1 MIIHR
6 YDGRFANQVIQYLLI
21 KYYSIKHK
29 NPVNF
34 IQGNHPTHP
43 RVIEYNNNRV
53 ENFRVDKVYTL
64 HDAID
69 YDTYYENILFQFP
82 FFGMNPLNFEVVT
95 DEIAKQIIPIQET
108 EHSFQ
113 DGDVICAIRGGD
125 VITLNN
131 GSYEL
136 IHSKFYIDTI
146 REYKFERIF
155 ILGELNHP
163 VTMNIANEIK
173 QQFDNCEILEMSSIE
188 NDFQTFVNCPN
199 LIGSYSSFY
208 WLASFLSNKQ
218 FAIFPK
224 GKIMDKLYYSKFI
237 YRELK

>member
-43 RVIEYNNNRV
+43 HVIEYNNNRV
-53 ENFRVDKVYTL
+53 ENFNVNKVYTL

-95 DEIAKQIIPIQET
+95 DKIAKQIIPIQET
-108 EHSFQ
+108 KHSFK

-125 VITLNN
+125 VIGMDNK
-131 GSYEL
+131 SYT
-136 IHSKFYIDTI
+136 ITPSKFYIENI
-146 REYKFERIF
+146 KKYKFERVF
-155 ILGELNHP
+155 ILGELNHS
-163 VTMNIANEIK
+163 VTLDIANEIK
-173 QQFDNCEILEMSSIE
+173 RQFDNCQILEMSSIE
-188 NDFQTFVNCPN
+188 NDFQTFINCPN

-208 WLASFLSNKQ
+208 WLACFLSNKQ
-218 FAIFPK
+218 HAIFPK
-224 GKIMDKLYYSKFI
+224 GRIMDRLYYSKFI
-237 YRELK
+237 YENI